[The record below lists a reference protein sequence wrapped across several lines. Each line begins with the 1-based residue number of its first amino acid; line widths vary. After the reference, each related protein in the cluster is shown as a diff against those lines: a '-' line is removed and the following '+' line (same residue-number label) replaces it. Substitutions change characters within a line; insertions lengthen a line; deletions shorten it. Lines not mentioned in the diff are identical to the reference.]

1 MTCPDGHTSASG
13 DYCDVCGAAMSGPDP
28 AAGSAG
34 SVVSAGTCA
43 NCGAPL
49 AGRFCEVCGHDATAP
64 VPDPAPPDAGA
75 SPTQLDAG
83 ASPDRLEVPDVTL
96 VAVVRA
102 DRAWYEAVRARGG
115 PDAGEVDFPPY
126 CPERRFALVGD
137 RLAIGRRSRS
147 RGTRPDIDLSGPPL
161 DPGISAQQAMLLCD
175 PDGGWRVVDLD
186 STNGTVVA
194 RGGSVEFGEP
204 IPPGEPVELA
214 DGDRIHLGAWT
225 TITLTRATSAT

>member
-1 MTCPDGHTSASG
+1 MTCPDGHTSASE

-28 AAGSAG
+28 AA
-34 SVVSAGTCA
+34 VSPVPAGTCA

-64 VPDPAPPDAGA
+64 VPDPAAPDAGP
-75 SPTQLDAG
+75 SPTRLAAG
-83 ASPDRLEVPDVTL
+83 ASPDRPDGAL

-102 DRAWYEAVRARGG
+102 DRAWYDAVRERGG
-115 PDAGEVDFPPY
+115 PDAGEVGFPPY

-137 RLAIGRRSRS
+137 RLAIGRRSRG

-161 DPGISAQQAMLLCD
+161 DPGISAQQAMLLGD

-194 RGGSVEFGEP
+194 RGGSAEFGEP

-214 DGDRIHLGAWT
+214 GGDRIHLGAWT